1 MYVWYCVL
9 FIYDNDL
16 YYLNIIY
23 IMFMLGSFVYMYCI
37 YIFKLFTIRG
47 YNCSIW
53 TLYLSKKILGL
64 VKDVYFL

>member
-23 IMFMLGSFVYMYCI
+23 IMFMLGSFVYMICI
-37 YIFKLFTIRG
+37 YTVYLFV
-47 YNCSIW
+47 N
-53 TLYLSKKILGL
+53 YL
-64 VKDVYFL
+64 